1 CDRLAPD
8 FAHLLGQDARE
19 NVGVAA
25 WRKWSHDTDRL
36 ARKWLCLRESWQ
48 RRGPR
53 DARACEGCERQL
65 PEGTC
70 AEGRTTDVC
79 HVLPPRSVQIMAS
92 GSTLVRESQAR
103 NDRDQSLERTE
114 TRNASP

>member
-25 WRKWSHDTDRL
+25 WRKWSDDTDRL
-36 ARKWLCLRESWQ
+36 ARKWVCLRESWQ

-79 HVLPPRSVQIMAS
+79 HVLPPRSVQIMAVS
-92 GSTLVRESQAR
+92 IYTCAGESSPEGQR
-103 NDRDQSLERTE
+103 QE
-114 TRNASP
+114 TRENRNQKR